1 MKLLKNIHFQSALIA
16 IAFVTFMLLTL
27 IYFGDVVTSNKF
39 YIISSVVLLIVGYL
53 YYRKSKEWPV
63 M

>member
-27 IYFGDVVTSNKF
+27 IYFADVVTSNKF

-53 YYRKSKEWPV
+53 YYRKYKEWPV